1 MVKQQRRFGATSTAP
16 DNAGRWVPWLL
27 WLYGVGLAFMACP
40 YEDSVRDIAA
50 ALGIAD
56 GSQWPTTGPG
66 LAFSAHL
73 GPAWFYLLAPV
84 AALSSSWLGV
94 ALFVAALASLKFPL
108 AYRLGVAAA
117 DWRYGLLFALT
128 LLLPGWQHLQAMLVT
143 HTSVVETLTLAYLLL
158 LRGYLL
164 QPELRRAL
172 ALGICFG
179 LALHAHPTTI
189 ALLPSGVK

>member
-1 MVKQQRRFGATSTAP
+1 MRVVGYHCRKTAFDNPRTTATGNAMVQQQPRLGATSAVP
-16 DNAGRWVPWLL
+16 ENAGRWVPWLL
-27 WLYGVGLAFMACP
+27 WLYGLGLAFMACP

-73 GPAWFYLLAPV
+73 GPGWFYLLAPV

-108 AYRLGVAAA
+108 A
-117 DWRYGLLFALT
+117 
-128 LLLPGWQHLQAMLVT
+128 
-143 HTSVVETLTLAYLLL
+143 
-158 LRGYLL
+158 
-164 QPELRRAL
+164 
-172 ALGICFG
+172 
-179 LALHAHPTTI
+179 
-189 ALLPSGVK
+189 